1 MDEWL
6 IYDSE
11 YAILIILCLHDLP
24 SLSPPTPFSL
34 SSFVIRGIPIQWERS
49 GVQMAD
55 LNERKNGARAKIRM
69 MVGQA
74 FNHLFNTY
82 FTQVGY
88 VINVISCLM

>member
-1 MDEWL
+1 
-6 IYDSE
+6 
-11 YAILIILCLHDLP
+11 
-24 SLSPPTPFSL
+24 
-34 SSFVIRGIPIQWERS
+34 
-49 GVQMAD
+49 MAD